1 MPTPQLTSSTARG
14 TGCSSGGTGTAGG
27 LATACAPSIPRARGC
42 LGPPYAQCQPVAPQ
56 LIGRDPLVASGLG
69 DSLLLQSLS
78 WQPTS
83 VSARPP
89 ITNGSTKFEVP
100 VR

>member
-27 LATACAPSIPRARGC
+27 LAAARAPSIPRARGC
-42 LGPPYAQCQPVAPQ
+42 LGPPYAQCQPVAPP

-69 DSLLLQSLS
+69 DSLLLQSFS
-78 WQPTS
+78 PHNQWQHK
-83 VSARPP
+83 
-89 ITNGSTKFEVP
+89 I
-100 VR
+100 